1 MERNWNTT
9 DDYASIITGSE
20 KFVDVNFPVDDALFW
35 PQFNE
40 GGGNADRQVQ
50 WQRVSE
56 HSTFANKKFFGN
68 NGASSITVKDINQGQ
83 IGNCWI

>member
-9 DDYASIITGSE
+9 DDYEAIVNGST
-20 KFVDVNFPVDDALFW
+20 KFEDVNFPVNDALFW

-40 GGGNADRQVQ
+40 GGSNADTTVQ
-50 WQRVSE
+50 WNRVSE
-56 HSTFANKKFFGN
+56 HQLFSDKKFFGN
-68 NGASSITVKDINQGQ
+68 NGADSITVKDINQGA